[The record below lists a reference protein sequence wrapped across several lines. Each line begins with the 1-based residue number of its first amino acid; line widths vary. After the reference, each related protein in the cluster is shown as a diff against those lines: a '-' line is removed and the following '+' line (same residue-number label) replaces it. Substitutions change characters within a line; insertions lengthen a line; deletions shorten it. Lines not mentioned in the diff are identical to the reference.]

1 MLETHGEKSLEAL
14 NLSNLLNEI
23 NPNKDNLSYISNLCK
38 QRTSFDSIQA
48 ARDTL
53 SELEEKQLVLSEI
66 LNNLNELKKA
76 YLENR
81 SYTDES
87 IQNSIRDEL
96 GLAEELHKNT
106 SVDLKIRIRKLESLL
121 SPWTDLDQNVNELE
135 SKFSKKL
142 DSLID
147 CNYCDK
153 KLNLNLTKR
162 ILKALN
168 ESDINLAEIEKN
180 LKQTEINLD
189 IFKSELFA
197 FNSASDKANQFSVY
211 NTYLLKLD
219 KFKFKF
225 NYIKEIVNRS
235 SELKLN
241 AELDEL
247 AMNTKFTSTSNLAN
261 KMCSNPD
268 CKHFK
273 HEHQF
278 SFKSNARGGG
288 VTSEFNL
295 NEGETSNNLMTNIH
309 LDFQLNDSILDESS
323 NYQKTSTPRYRHL
336 DYETAGSKL
345 NYRMSNEANLLKQAQ
360 QKTYSDKS
368 VATVDD
374 KSSQTDLEPARK
386 ERYYIKIERPIEKEE
401 QANFVELPPSPKSTQ
416 NKIAKQPAYR
426 SLDSGIMC
434 GALDNTN
441 ATTGSDN
448 GSYSSTP
455 FSNSFNAN
463 KTESSELITDRANK
477 KLDESVKYS
486 KSLPHVD
493 KISSIRKMSSVSLE
507 PLEFHVNE
515 LKLRKPVKQ
524 NEPISR
530 IEAIEEV
537 KSVLE
542 ANSELVEQEESVQRV
557 VEDVGAVIVAED
569 EAKTSPKRKFSFM
582 RFFCYGLLFAI
593 MLGLLLLMVLP
604 YLMPT
609 CCDYRK
615 EFLIFNEKFIYD
627 DDKLPPV

>member
-1 MLETHGEKSLEAL
+1 MLETHGEKSLETL

-38 QRTSFDSIQA
+38 QRASFDSIQA

-66 LNNLNELKKA
+66 LNNLNELKRA

-106 SVDLKIRIRKLESLL
+106 SVDLKIRIRKLDSLL
-121 SPWTDLDQNVNELE
+121 APWTDLDKNVNELE

-162 ILKALN
+162 ILRALK
-168 ESDINLAEIEKN
+168 ESGIDLAEIEQS
-180 LKQTEINLD
+180 LTQTEINLD

-225 NYIKEIVNRS
+225 NYIKEIVSRS

-241 AELDEL
+241 AEDEL

-261 KMCSNPD
+261 KTCSNPD

-288 VTSEFNL
+288 VTSEFSL

-309 LDFQLNDSILDESS
+309 LDFQLNDSIDESS

-336 DYETAGSKL
+336 DCETPGSKL

-360 QKTYSDKS
+360 KTYSDKS
-368 VATVDD
+368 IATVDD

-386 ERYYIKIERPIEKEE
+386 ERYYIKIERPVEKEE
-401 QANFVELPPSPKSTQ
+401 QASFVELPPSPKSTQ
-416 NKIAKQPAYR
+416 NKIAQQPAYR

-463 KTESSELITDRANK
+463 KTESSELIADRANK

-493 KISSIRKMSSVSLE
+493 KISNIRKMSSVSLE
-507 PLEFHVNE
+507 PIAFRVNE
-515 LKLRKPVKQ
+515 LKLRKPVKE

-537 KSVLE
+537 KSALE
-542 ANSELVEQEESVQRV
+542 ANCELAEQEESVQGV
-557 VEDVGAVIVAED
+557 VEDAGAVIVAEV
-569 EAKTSPKRKFSFM
+569 EAKTSPKRKFSFV

-593 MLGLLLLMVLP
+593 MLGLLLLIVLP
-604 YLMPT
+604 YMMPA